1 VLRNHPG
8 EADIERL
15 RGKHAGRILSARIHD
30 DGRLGSVLSD
40 AVGRHNV
47 RFEIVYGGISALQGR
62 SFGSLTLELLG
73 EPADVDALIADLRSV
88 TEVEEVAA

>member
-1 VLRNHPG
+1 M
-8 EADIERL
+8 
-15 RGKHAGRILSARIHD
+15 
-30 DGRLGSVLSD
+30 LSD
-40 AVGRHNV
+40 AVGRHGV

-73 EPADVDALIADLRSV
+73 EPEAVDALIAELRTV